1 MSAAVPRLVDLLVR
15 EQQQLS
21 AVERFAQ
28 RHAEAERPLQ
38 SRYYADLIPVGR
50 RPEAGQQLAFQVDLD
65 LCTGCKACVAA
76 CHSLNGLDDGETWR
90 DVGLVLVDSADAAYA
105 QHVTTTCH
113 HCEDPACLAGCP
125 TLAYEKDPQTGI
137 VRHLNDQCIGCQ
149 YCVLKCPYDVPKY
162 SEELGIVRKC
172 DMCAGRLAHGEAPAC
187 VQACPNG
194 AIAIQIVDRTGSAA
208 TPELLLGMN
217 GALPDAGYTRPTT
230 RYLTARPERALRPA
244 SDVLR
249 PSAAHD
255 PLALMLVLVQLSV
268 GLVAVDGALWAIG
281 SGSPAGQALRL
292 GIAAVAAA
300 LGLGAATLHLGR
312 PFQAFRAFLGWR
324 TSWMSRE
331 ILALGA
337 YVPLAALTAGA
348 CALGELPAVPET
360 LRSLARIALPGLLA
374 ASLAFGLLGTLCSV
388 MIYVDTRRA
397 LWALS
402 RTAPLFLGTAV
413 VLGGLAAGA
422 VTVSAPV
429 LALSLC
435 AGALKVGSEVRF
447 VRRARSGAQDDLA
460 RSARLLGGQLA
471 LRFRWR
477 LRAAALCGGAGALAV
492 RGVLLDST
500 PAALAAA
507 LVALAAGLAGELLE
521 RHLFFTAQASRAMP
535 SH

>member
-1 MSAAVPRLVDLLVR
+1 VDLLVR
-15 EQQQLS
+15 EQQQLT

-28 RHAEAERPLQ
+28 RHAEAMDPLQ

-50 RPEAGQQLAFQVDLD
+50 QPQAGQQLAFQVDLD

-76 CHSLNGLDDGETWR
+76 CHNLNGLDADETWR
-90 DVGLVLVDSADAAYA
+90 DVGLALSVDSAGTAYA

-125 TLAYEKDPQTGI
+125 TLAYEKDPETGI
-137 VRHLNDQCIGCQ
+137 VRHLDDQCIGCQ
-149 YCVLKCPYDVPKY
+149 YCLLKCPYDVPKY
-162 SEELGIVRKC
+162 SEALGIVRKC

-208 TPELLLGMN
+208 IPELLPGMN
-217 GALPDAGYTRPTT
+217 GALPDAGYTHPTT
-230 RYLTARPERALRPA
+230 RYVTAHPERVLRPA

-268 GLVAVDGALWAIG
+268 GLLTVDVALWAIG
-281 SGSPAGQALRL
+281 SGSPDGQALRL
-292 GIAAVAAA
+292 GLAAIAAA

-312 PFQAFRAFLGWR
+312 PLQAFRAFLGWR

-337 YVPLAALTAGA
+337 YVPLVALTAGA
-348 CALGELPAVPET
+348 CTVAGLSVVPEDLRALARLALPALE
-360 LRSLARIALPGLLA
+360 A

-397 LWALS
+397 LWTLS
-402 RTAPLFLGTAV
+402 RTAPRFLGTAV
-413 VLGGLAAGA
+413 VLGSTAAAAITASAALAALG
-422 VTVSAPV
+422 
-429 LALSLC
+429 LC

-447 VRRARSGAQDDLA
+447 MRLARVARGDAPDDLA
-460 RSARLLGGQLA
+460 RSARLLGGELTP
-471 LRFRWR
+471 RFQWR
-477 LRAAALCGGAGALAV
+477 LRAAALAGAAGALAV
-492 RGVLLDST
+492 GGGLLGSAPVASSAAGV
-500 PAALAAA
+500 AFAAA
-507 LVALAAGLAGELLE
+507 FAGELVE

-535 SH
+535 GH